1 MNSGY
6 QPNKGYLNPKNPPKG
21 GSGVPNKIIKGE
33 MVITK
38 KMTELERAK
47 KWFNDLD
54 YSDRLDLMEMY
65 IDPDDLRGEIGDF
78 YKYMDND
85 LKLEM
90 YRENKDIYGN

>member
-38 KMTELERAK
+38 KMTELDKAK
-47 KWFNDLD
+47 KWFNGLD
-54 YSDRLDLMEMY
+54 YSDRLELMEIY
-65 IDPDDLRGEIGDF
+65 IDPDDLRGQIGDF
-78 YKYMDND
+78 YKYMDDN

-90 YRENKDIYGN
+90 YRENRNIY

>member
-38 KMTELERAK
+38 KMTELDKAK
-47 KWFNDLD
+47 KWFNGLD
-54 YSDRLDLMEMY
+54 YSEKLELLEMY
-65 IDPDDLRGEIGDF
+65 IDPDDLRGQIGDF
-78 YKYMDND
+78 YKYMDDN

-90 YRENKDIYGN
+90 YRENRNIY

>member
-1 MNSGY
+1 MNDGY

-38 KMTELERAK
+38 KMTELEKAK
-47 KWFNDLD
+47 RWFYGLD
-54 YSDRLDLMEMY
+54 YSEKLELLEMY